1 MKHLGGFVCWWRWKL
16 SASQGLMP
24 TRGWG
29 GPWEYTRGLPLRIK
43 EITMSSMVRVLSV
56 QPYDT
61 MGSVLI
67 EYDVRVQP
75 RVLTEGEMGE
85 QSG

>member
-1 MKHLGGFVCWWRWKL
+1 VDGH
-16 SASQGLMP
+16 S
-24 TRGWG
+24 
-29 GPWEYTRGLPLRIK
+29 RIK
-43 EITMSSMVRVLSV
+43 EVNMSSMLRVLPV

-75 RVLTEGEMGE
+75 RVLTVGGMRNGQASLVEYFF
-85 QSG
+85 